1 MQTDPLKK
9 RVTKRCAIFYANAL
23 TDGRYI
29 HVINIIIQ
37 LKNKKKS
44 AIEHCFHL
52 ERWMLHCHVRFAAE
66 GALLMT
72 LCLVVSSTSSRF

>member
-9 RVTKRCAIFYANAL
+9 RVTKRSAIFKANAL
-23 TDGRYI
+23 TAGRYI
-29 HVINIIIQ
+29 HVIIIIQ